1 MRARSYLDRQMLK
14 HKTFNLSWDTQK
26 IMTRKLENEVVEG
39 LDHAFEFLL
48 LLLSILFSI
57 ISLYTTTEEHLPL
70 TMRDIRDLSL
80 LLIFPTILIIFA
92 WVSIHFTDDENWK
105 MRLRIYCWASVL
117 LLMVIHLS
125 EFYIVCRG
133 GLLTETVY
141 WYDYIFILFASA
153 GLLGVIPLWLINIVV
168 NRYETGL
175 QYSFFFTL
183 KGKHRI
189 LNRYGP
195 FVVSLLVFWLA
206 YSLAHFL

>member
-1 MRARSYLDRQMLK
+1 M
-14 HKTFNLSWDTQK
+14 TQK
-26 IMTRKLENEVVEG
+26 PENEVVEG

-70 TMRDIRDLSL
+70 VMRDIRDLSV
-80 LLIFPTILIIFA
+80 LLIFPTALIIFA

-105 MRLRIYCWASVL
+105 MRLRIYCWTSAL
-117 LLMVIHLS
+117 LLAVVHLM

-133 GLLTETVY
+133 GLLTEAVY
-141 WYDYIFILFASA
+141 WYDYPFIVLSLA
-153 GLLGVIPLWLINIVV
+153 GLLGVIPLWLITKVI
-168 NRYETGL
+168 NRYKTGL
-175 QYSFFFTL
+175 QDSFFFTL

-189 LNRYGP
+189 LNHYGP
-195 FVVSLLVFWLA
+195 FAVSLFVFWLA